1 MELTDKEKISAIRL
15 RNEYLTGEIYSLYRN
30 EFFFFLKNRLWK
42 DQEVILDIYQDAFM
56 VLCNKIYEDKL
67 NADNLTSGLKTY
79 LFGVG
84 IKIAYNVN
92 RKNAHF
98 QEKDLKSIQDI
109 PDDESGLGEEN
120 EKIIQTAV
128 NEMGEPCHT
137 ILIKQYWEGK
147 SGEEIAAEMNY
158 KNKDAAKTQKYK
170 CIQKLKSELKGKI
183 IYPS

>member
-1 MELTDKEKISAIRL
+1 MKLTDKEKISAIRQ
-15 RNEYLTGEIYSLYRN
+15 RNEYLTAKIYSLYRD
-30 EFFFFLKNRLWK
+30 EFFSFLKNRLWK
-42 DQEVILDIYQDAFM
+42 DQNVLLDIYQDAFM

-67 NADNLTSGLKTY
+67 NEDNLNSSLKTY

-84 IKIAYNVN
+84 IKISFNLN
-92 RKNAHF
+92 RKRVNLHE
-98 QEKDLKSIQDI
+98 QNLSELPDI
-109 PDDESGLGEEN
+109 PDDETDLGEEN
-120 EKIIQTAV
+120 EKIIQIAV

-137 ILIKQYWEGK
+137 ILIKQYWQDK

-183 IYPS
+183 VYQN